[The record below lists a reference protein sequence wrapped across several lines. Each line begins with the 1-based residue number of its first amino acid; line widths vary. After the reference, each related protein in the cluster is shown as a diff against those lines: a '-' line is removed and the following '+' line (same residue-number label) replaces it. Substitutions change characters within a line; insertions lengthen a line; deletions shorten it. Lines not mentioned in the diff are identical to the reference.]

1 MPQNLQP
8 ISQKQFLVNIQGI
21 QSYFSKVTKPKES
34 RAETTYN
41 DGQTGEEYTHLDF
54 IKREKITL
62 SKVFYPATDKAL
74 VNWWNERKTKADT
87 PFNISIQPIAADTA
101 GSPISGAGTIIL
113 NNCFV
118 QSFSYPEVD
127 RMGSGMAMLEIEV
140 VVNGAI
146 SYQ

>member
-1 MPQNLQP
+1 MPNNLKP
-8 ISQKQFLVNIQGI
+8 ISQKQFLVTIQGI
-21 QSYFSKVTKPKES
+21 QGFFSKCTKPKEA
-34 RAETTYN
+34 RTETTYN

-54 IKREKITL
+54 IKRDKVTL
-62 SKVFYPATDKAL
+62 SKVFDPAADKTL
-74 VNWWNERKTKADT
+74 VSWFNERKTKADT
-87 PFNISIQPIAADTA
+87 PFNISIQPVSADTA
-101 GSPISGAGTIIL
+101 GTPISGASTIIL

-118 QSFSYPEVD
+118 ASFSYPEVD